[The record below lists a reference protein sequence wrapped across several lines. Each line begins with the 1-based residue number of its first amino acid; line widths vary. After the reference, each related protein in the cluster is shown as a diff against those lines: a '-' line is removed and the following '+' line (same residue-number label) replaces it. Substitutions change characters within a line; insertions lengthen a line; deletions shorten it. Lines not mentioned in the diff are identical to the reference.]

1 MLSEA
6 RTPLT
11 AFFSILQRKFL
22 RPHQRE
28 WYDREGA
35 GPARMV
41 QEGEMKEMRPM
52 TVKTSRNTST
62 SRTTSPSRG
71 QNRSYSERWD
81 LSHLAEDPVRR
92 IEALVGEIES
102 KVAQFESARAQLSP
116 TMETSILHPLLRL
129 CEDIAAASS
138 RISAYAY
145 LWFSENTKHLA
156 ARSFKTKVE
165 EKLTALHN
173 RLVFFDLWWQSVDE
187 DNARRLMTGTGTLRY
202 HLATIRR
209 FQPHTLSEPE
219 EKIVNIKNITG
230 RSAVHSLYD
239 VVTNAFTFTLTVN
252 GKRKTMTREELTT
265 YLRHAQ
271 GRLREAAY
279 RELYRVYADQHDLLG
294 EIYKTLVNDWK
305 AENLQLRRFSS
316 PIATRNLGNDIP
328 DDAVASLLKVCQRNA
343 GIFQD
348 YFRIKARLCKIKPM
362 SRYHIYAP
370 HRTEQKSYRYQD
382 AVRMVLNAYR
392 GFSPQLAE
400 LAERVVLERHVDSRT
415 RPGKIGGA
423 YCYSVVPGMTPYVLL
438 NFTGEARDIATL
450 AHELGHAVHGML
462 AARHSM
468 FTFHSTLPLAET
480 ASVFGERILSDALMN
495 QERDSKVRQGL
506 LLNQLDDI
514 YATVLRQACFVQFE
528 NQAHEMIAQGATVK
542 DLARTYLAEVRQ
554 QFGKGIRVPDEF
566 QWEWLTIPHIF
577 ASPFYCYAYSFG
589 NLLVLALYRMYQKEG
604 AAFVPK
610 YLDLLSTGGSES
622 PKTILAKVGV
632 DMASEDFW
640 QSGFDTI
647 REMVHQLEQTL

>member
-1 MLSEA
+1 
-6 RTPLT
+6 
-11 AFFSILQRKFL
+11 
-22 RPHQRE
+22 
-28 WYDREGA
+28 
-35 GPARMV
+35 
-41 QEGEMKEMRPM
+41 MKEMRPM
-52 TVKTSRNTST
+52 AVKTSRNTST
-62 SRTTSPSRG
+62 SRTTSLSRG

-92 IEALVGEIES
+92 LETLVGEIES

-116 TMETSILHPLLRL
+116 TMETSIFHPLLRL
-129 CEDIAAASS
+129 SEDIAAASS

-187 DNARRLMTGTGTLRY
+187 HNARRLMTGTGTLRY

-219 EKIVNIKNITG
+219 EKIVNIKNVTG

-252 GKRKTMTREELTT
+252 GKRKTMTREELTS

-328 DDAVASLLKVCQRNA
+328 DDAVASLLRVCQRNA

-514 YATVLRQACFVQFE
+514 YATVLRQAYFVQFE

-542 DLARTYLAEVRQ
+542 DLARTYLADVRQ

>member
-1 MLSEA
+1 M
-6 RTPLT
+6 P
-11 AFFSILQRKFL
+11 
-22 RPHQRE
+22 
-28 WYDREGA
+28 
-35 GPARMV
+35 
-41 QEGEMKEMRPM
+41 
-52 TVKTSRNTST
+52 VKTSRNTFS
-62 SRTTSPSRG
+62 SRNTSPPRG
-71 QNRSYSERWD
+71 HRHSYSERWD
-81 LSHLAEDPVRR
+81 LSHLAKDPVQRF
-92 IEALVGEIES
+92 EALVGEIES
-102 KVAQFESARAQLSP
+102 MVAQFESARAQLSP
-116 TMETSILHPLLRL
+116 SMATSIFLPLLTIS
-129 CEDIAAASS
+129 ENIAAASS
-138 RISAYAY
+138 RLSAYAY
-145 LWFSENTKHLA
+145 LWFSENTKHLS

-165 EKLTALHN
+165 ERLTALHN

-187 DNARRLMTGTGTLRY
+187 NNARRLMTGTGTLRY
-202 HLATIRR
+202 HLETIRR

-219 EKIVNIKNITG
+219 EKIINIKNVTG

-239 VVTNAFTFTLTVN
+239 IVTNGFMFTLTVK
-252 GKRKTMTREELTT
+252 GKRKTLTREELTS

-271 GRLREAAY
+271 GRLREASY

-305 AENLQLRRFSS
+305 AENLQVRRFAS

-328 DDAVASLLKVCQRNA
+328 DEAVASLLKVCQKNA

-382 AVRMVLNAYR
+382 AVRMVLDAYR

-400 LAERVVLERHVDSRT
+400 LADRVVHERHIDART

-423 YCYSVVPGMTPYVLL
+423 YCYTVVPSMTPYVLL
-438 NFTGEARDIATL
+438 NFTGEARDIATM

-495 QERDSKVRQGL
+495 QERDKKVRQGL

-514 YATVLRQACFVQFE
+514 YATVLRQAYFVQFE
-528 NQAHEMIAQGATVK
+528 NQAHEMIGQGATVK
-542 DLARTYLAEVRQ
+542 DLAKTYLAELRQ
-554 QFGKGIRVPDEF
+554 QFGKGIKVPDEF

-610 YLDLLSTGGSES
+610 YLDLLSTGGSEG
-622 PKTILAKVGV
+622 PQTILAKVGV

-647 REMVHQLEQTL
+647 REMVDRLEQTL

>member
-1 MLSEA
+1 M
-6 RTPLT
+6 
-11 AFFSILQRKFL
+11 
-22 RPHQRE
+22 
-28 WYDREGA
+28 
-35 GPARMV
+35 PA
-41 QEGEMKEMRPM
+41 
-52 TVKTSRNTST
+52 KTSRNTSMKRKT
-62 SRTTSPSRG
+62 SSPKR
-71 QNRSYSERWD
+71 QKPTYSERWD
-81 LSHLAEDPVRR
+81 LSHLAEKPVQNF
-92 IEALVGEIES
+92 EALLGEIEI
-102 KVAQFESARAQLSP
+102 KVAQFESVRAQLSP
-116 TMETSILHPLLRL
+116 TMETSIFRPLLNL
-129 CEDIAAASS
+129 SEDIAAGASK
-138 RISAYAY
+138 IGAYAY
-145 LWFSENTKHLA
+145 LWFSENTKDLA

-165 EKLTALHN
+165 ERLTALQN
-173 RLVFFDLWWQSVDE
+173 RLVFFDLWWQSVDA
-187 DNARRLMTGTGTLRY
+187 DNARRLMTGTGTFRY
-202 HLATIRR
+202 HLETIRR

-239 VVTNAFTFTLTVN
+239 VVTNAFMFTLTIN
-252 GKRKTMTREELTT
+252 GKRKTMTREELTS
-265 YLRHAQ
+265 YLRHAS
-271 GRLREAAY
+271 GRVREAAY

-305 AENLQLRRFSS
+305 AENLQLRRFTS

-328 DDAVASLLKVCQRNA
+328 DTAVTSLLNVCQKNA
-343 GIFQD
+343 GIFQH

-382 AVRMVLNAYR
+382 AINMVLEAYR
-392 GFSPQLAE
+392 GFSPQLAD
-400 LAERVVLERHVDSRT
+400 LAERVVHERHIDARA

-423 YCYSVVPGMTPYVLL
+423 YCYSVVPGMAPYVLL
-438 NFTGEARDIATL
+438 NFTGEARDIATM

-462 AARHSM
+462 AAKHSM

-495 QERDSKVRQGL
+495 QEQDKKVRQGL

-514 YATVLRQACFVQFE
+514 YATVLRQAYFVQFE

-542 DLARTYLAEVRQ
+542 DLAKTYLAEVRQ
-554 QFGKGIRVPDEF
+554 QFGKGIKVPEEF

-604 AAFVPK
+604 ASFVPK
-610 YLDLLSTGGSES
+610 YLDLLSTGGSEA
-622 PKTILAKVGV
+622 PQTILAKVGV
-632 DMASEDFW
+632 DMASEEFW

-647 REMVHQLEQTL
+647 REMVEQLEQTL

>member
-1 MLSEA
+1 
-6 RTPLT
+6 
-11 AFFSILQRKFL
+11 
-22 RPHQRE
+22 
-28 WYDREGA
+28 
-35 GPARMV
+35 
-41 QEGEMKEMRPM
+41 MRPM
-52 TVKTSRNTST
+52 PVKISRNTSISHNT
-62 SRTTSPSRG
+62 FSPKQQIRP
-71 QNRSYSERWD
+71 YSERWD
-81 LSHLAEDPVRR
+81 LSHLAENPVQRF
-92 IEALVGEIES
+92 ETLLGGIES
-102 KVAQFESARAQLSP
+102 KVAIFESARAQLSP
-116 TMETSILHPLLRL
+116 NMPISIFHPLLTL
-129 CEDIAAASS
+129 SEDIAAASS

-165 EKLTALHN
+165 ERLTALQN

-187 DNARRLMTGTGTLRY
+187 DNARRLMAGTGTLQY
-202 HLATIRR
+202 HLESIRR
-209 FQPHTLSEPE
+209 FKPHTLSEPE
-219 EKIVNIKNITG
+219 EKIINIKNITG
-230 RSAVHSLYD
+230 HSAVHSLYD
-239 VVTNAFTFTLTVN
+239 VVTNGFSFTLTVK
-252 GKRKTMTREELTT
+252 GKRKTMTREGLTS

-294 EIYKTLVNDWK
+294 EIYKILVNDWK
-305 AENLQLRRFSS
+305 AENLQLRRFAS

-328 DDAVASLLKVCQRNA
+328 DEAVASLLKVCQKNA

-348 YFRIKARLCKIKPM
+348 YFHIKARLCKIKPM

-382 AVRMVLNAYR
+382 AIRMVLDAYR

-400 LAERVVLERHVDSRT
+400 LAERVLHERHIDART

-438 NFTGEARDIATL
+438 NFTGEVRDIATM

-462 AARHSM
+462 ASHHSI

-495 QERDSKVRQGL
+495 QERDKKVRQGL

-514 YATVLRQACFVQFE
+514 YATVLRQAYFVHFE

-554 QFGKGIRVPDEF
+554 QFGKGIKVPNEF

-610 YLDLLSTGGSES
+610 YLDLLSTGGSEA
-622 PKTILAKVGV
+622 PQAILAKIGV

-647 REMVHQLEQTL
+647 REMVDQLEQTL